1 MCRRERLDLFFVI
14 HMNNGS
20 CVHIKQYPEFL
31 MSEAVTIVVRIFE
44 ASWALLLDSSPFMLA
59 GFLVA
64 GLLKAFMP
72 DDFVASHLGG
82 NGLKSIFKASA
93 IGIPIP
99 LCSCGVL
106 PAAAGLKKQGAGK
119 GAIASFLIST
129 PETGVDSVAIS
140 WALLDP
146 VMTVVRPV
154 AGFLTAVAAGIAVSF
169 SEKFAAKELPES
181 PAAPQSAS
189 SCTSSCCCGHKKPV
203 KKGSVEKLKAG
214 LDFAFGDL
222 LKDVGAWFF
231 FGVVLA
237 GGISAMVSPE
247 IIDRYL
253 SNEYLSMAMM
263 LAISVPLYVC
273 ATASTPIAAAFALKG
288 ISPGAALVFLIA
300 GPATNAASLAVIAR
314 LLGRKATA
322 VYLTAIIVMSFVVG
336 IAVNSLYGW
345 LGLDIRHWI
354 ARSTH
359 EEGGPI
365 AIVSTIV
372 LAALV
377 LKSYLPVQKEVA
389 HQH

>member
-1 MCRRERLDLFFVI
+1 M
-14 HMNNGS
+14 
-20 CVHIKQYPEFL
+20 PEFI
-31 MSEAVTIVVRIFE
+31 SIVTRIFE
-44 ASWALLLDSSPFMLA
+44 ASWAVLLDASPFMLV
-59 GFLVA
+59 GFFVA

-82 NGLKSIFKASA
+82 NGLMSILKASA

-129 PETGVDSVAIS
+129 PETGVDSIAIS

-146 VMTVVRPV
+146 VMTVARPV

-169 SEKFAAKELPES
+169 SEKFAAKELPEA
-181 PAAPQSAS
+181 PAAVKPEGACS
-189 SCTSSCCCGHKKPV
+189 SSCCCGHKTPAKQGV
-203 KKGSVEKLKAG
+203 MDRLKAG

-231 FGVVLA
+231 FGVLLA
-237 GGISAMVSPE
+237 GGISALISPE
-247 IIDRYL
+247 TIDRYL
-253 SNEYLSMAMM
+253 SNEFLSMAMM

-314 LLGRKATA
+314 LLGRRATA
-322 VYLTAIIVMSFVVG
+322 VYLTAIIIMSFVAG
-336 IAVNSLYGW
+336 MLVNSLYGF

-354 ARSTH
+354 AHSTH
-359 EEGGPI
+359 EEAGPI
-365 AIVSTIV
+365 AIASTIL

-377 LKSYLPVQKEVA
+377 LKSYLPQPQKS
-389 HQH
+389 HKH